1 MTLDQM
7 FKQLIKNTQQRSILK
22 GRDFDIT
29 IHDLNTLWEQ
39 QSGLCALTGF
49 NMDTQTGSQYKVSI
63 DRIHSNKGYTAD
75 NIQLVCR
82 LTNRAKSDMINEDFI
97 RMCTAVANQA
107 KKTLN

>member
-7 FKQLIKNTQQRSILK
+7 FKQLIKNTQQRSLLK
-22 GRDFDIT
+22 GREFNIT
-29 IHDLNTLWEQ
+29 INDLHALWEQ

-49 NMDTQTGSQYKVSI
+49 NMDTITGSQYKVSI
-63 DRIHSNKGYTAD
+63 DRIQSNQGYTAN

-97 RMCTAVANQA
+97 RMCTAVANRAQDVR
-107 KKTLN
+107 